1 MTSQADRFARAMRA
15 DARVVR
21 AAHPFVASMLEAVR
35 RPVMRLPRI
44 GLLVQQ
50 TDLVREVMSD
60 TDRFTKNGPGASS
73 DLWTPVLGDRVLVNM
88 HGPDHHA
95 MRRTLQPIFAP
106 GFVNELVREMVEPRW
121 KQAAASLAA
130 GDRVDIAKVTREG
143 ASDAIAVL
151 VGLDRGAVDDAMFES
166 VTQITGM
173 VKLTR
178 PRLTDQ
184 QAQRARD
191 LLAQL
196 TEHAHAA
203 YAGDE
208 STVPGRMRALGLS
221 EREALGAVG
230 AFILTGTETLAGA
243 IPRSTA
249 MLADADWFSQL
260 TDDAAA
266 DRAIAESLRWTTP
279 SLATLRSALV
289 DTEIGG
295 AEGAEGRPHRARH
308 LQGEPAARALGSDER
323 PGRRAQAALV
333 RGRRALLHRSPAGH
347 GADPHRHHGAAIGRG
362 APAGDRPHPA
372 SEYRHPLVSFPRDGG
387 TEVTTQW

>member
-1 MTSQADRFARAMRA
+1 
-15 DARVVR
+15 
-21 AAHPFVASMLEAVR
+21 MLQLVS
-35 RPVMRLPRI
+35 RPVVRLPRI

-73 DLWTPVLGDRVLVNM
+73 ELWTPVLGDRVLVNM
-88 HGPDHHA
+88 HGPDHHE

-106 GFVNELVREMVEPRW
+106 SFVSGLVREMVEPRW
-121 KQAAASLAA
+121 QQAARSLAA
-130 GDRVDIAKVTREG
+130 GDRVDLARVTREG

-178 PRLTDQ
+178 PRLTPQ

-221 EREALGAVG
+221 ESDALGAVG

-243 IPRSTA
+243 IPRITA
-249 MLADADWFSQL
+249 MLADAEWFPEL
-260 TDDAAA
+260 EDAQSA
-266 DRAIAESLRWTTP
+266 DRAVAESLRWTTP

-295 AEGAEGRPHRARH
+295 ARVRKGDRIVLATYKANRQRGPWDPTVDRSAGLKQLWFGA
-308 LQGEPAARALGSDER
+308 GE
-323 PGRRAQAALV
+323 
-333 RGRRALLHRSPAGH
+333 HFC
-347 GADPHRHHGAAIGRG
+347 IG
-362 APAGDRPHPA
+362 APLAMAQIRTAISALRSVARPLQITERVPLRNTLIP
-372 SEYRHPLVSFPRDGG
+372 SYRSLVVEAR
-387 TEVTTQW
+387 

>member
-15 DARVVR
+15 DARVIR

-121 KQAAASLAA
+121 KQAAASFAA

-243 IPRSTA
+243 IPRITA

-295 AEGAEGRPHRARH
+295 AKVQKGDRIVLATYKANRQRGPWDPTSDRVAGLRQLWFGAGEHFCIGAPLAMAQIRTAITALRSVEGRLQATDRTPLRNTVIPSYRSLVMEAR
-308 LQGEPAARALGSDER
+308 R
-323 PGRRAQAALV
+323 
-333 RGRRALLHRSPAGH
+333 
-347 GADPHRHHGAAIGRG
+347 
-362 APAGDRPHPA
+362 
-372 SEYRHPLVSFPRDGG
+372 
-387 TEVTTQW
+387 